1 MHTKVRVPSVGD
13 WVTGRVVGSDFSVL
27 KSGMRAEA
35 CWPVNSPK
43 VSLALAFFF
52 LFVLFLKELDQRF
65 RSFQEMLFS
74 MRLGSLLVP
83 VDDRLV

>member
-1 MHTKVRVPSVGD
+1 MHTKVRVPLVGD
-13 WVTGRVVGSDFSVL
+13 WVTGRVVGLDSSVL
-27 KSGMRAEA
+27 ESGMHAKA

-43 VSLALAFFF
+43 ASLPLAFF

-65 RSFQEMLFS
+65 CSFQEMLLS

-83 VDDRLV
+83 VNDRLV